1 VSRWQRLISRFFP
14 QEAELIA
21 EVDATEEGDALAVR
35 LAIPIKDQQ
44 GEAPM
49 VPVTA
54 IDIDRGR
61 VRTPEGDFR
70 VKDEGR
76 RILAAITPEG
86 HATLRR
92 QSRAPDGAVHV
103 DEAHLPDA
111 LRDLRAV
118 ADQGHIVESSNA
130 RAIKLSD
137 RRPLQYEFQ
146 VDFADEESLAV
157 TPQIVSADGKVRLD
171 PAALQPPPSPESHRR
186 GRRDVPA
193 ESSDLPRWVRQG
205 KTYYPTPAA
214 PPEEIAPFSR
224 QHVVLRGDDVPF
236 FLARQLKQ
244 LGRNGRVIASD
255 AVKEARVAANPLEPV
270 SVLDLDDEGWLSVDV
285 TYRGEPEAGR
295 SGAGPVPGVTFTR
308 EEIDALP
315 EGARYIRHGNTWIPI
330 DRKAEKKLHEA
341 LSQVERKL
349 GAQRDDQGRLRVAP
363 GKGDETRRMLLNVA
377 EIDEGVAF
385 QKFLAD
391 LAGFR
396 QIEPLDPPQGLTA
409 TLRPYQVEGFRWLAF
424 LRKYY
429 LNGVLADDMGLGKA
443 LALDAKILTPTGWKR
458 MGDIQVGDA
467 VINSQ
472 GGTSHV
478 TGVYPQ
484 GEKDLYKVE
493 FTDGSSVECCDEHLW
508 YVNTPLRRDR
518 GYGGKVLPLAEI
530 RNSLKDSSGNNRH
543 FIPMVKPIEFEDRE
557 LPLDPYLV
565 GVLLGDG
572 GLSTGRTFL
581 ISADQELLD
590 YAKDVLP
597 VGAEIVSAGGYD
609 WRIASTN
616 RKSTDRRNMVNPVTH
631 ALRDLGLM
639 GHTAHTKFIPDLY
652 KFASVQ
658 SRLELLRGLMDTDG
672 SISNN
677 VLEFSSVSEQLC
689 HDVQFLIQSL
699 GGIARMKQKRTTWTY
714 LGVQKTSKAYRLTIA
729 MPGDI
734 NPFRLKRKA
743 DLWLPRAKYPP
754 VRAFK
759 SVTYIG
765 KKPAQCIAVDS
776 PDHLYVTDE
785 CIVTHNTIQLLSLLQ
800 YAKEHPDAET
810 PDPSLIICPT
820 SCVDNWIDE
829 ASKFTPELRI
839 RRYIGN
845 DRATAF
851 ADAPDVL
858 VTTYET
864 LRRDMGR
871 LLRQPWDYVILDEA
885 QKIKNPITETARA
898 CRHLLARHRLA
909 VTGTPIENK
918 LDELWAQF
926 DFLMPG
932 YLGSQARFRRDYEGP
947 IMREKDNSVAEDL
960 KRKIAPF
967 ILRRMKEQVA
977 QDLPPKIYVSREC
990 ALTREQSKLYE
1001 RIAGEGRQRV
1011 MEQARSGSET
1021 SLTMSILASLTHLK
1035 QICCHPALL
1044 EGDPATCEIH
1054 KRSGKFEDFKE
1065 VLDERLDAG
1074 DKVLVFSQYADMC
1087 KIIDR
1092 YLHESGI
1099 PSLYLDGQTRNRQEL
1114 VRTFQTDPSIKVF
1127 VLSLRAAGFGITLTA
1142 ASSVIHYD
1150 RWWNPAVENQATDRA
1165 YRIGQKRSV
1174 QVIQFQTADTI
1185 EEKIDKMLASKTEL
1199 FGDVIETDL
1208 GGKSISREELLDLFS
1223 YSPLGESATEEGI
1236 PVITDDMP
1244 ASMAYAG

>member
-1 VSRWQRLISRFFP
+1 MSRWQRLISRFFP
-14 QEAELIA
+14 QEADIIA
-21 EVDATEEGDALAVR
+21 QVDATEEGDALTVR
-35 LAIPIKDQQ
+35 LAIAAKAQQ
-44 GEAPM
+44 SDAPTM
-49 VPVTA
+49 PVTA
-54 IDIDRGR
+54 IDVERGR

-70 VKDEGR
+70 VRDEGR
-76 RILAAITPEG
+76 RIIAAIAPDGSE
-86 HATLRR
+86 TLRR
-92 QSRAPDGAVHV
+92 QRGTPDGAVHV
-103 DEAHLPDA
+103 GEGHVADA

-118 ADQGHIVESSNA
+118 ADQGYVVEAPNA
-130 RAIKLSD
+130 RAIKLAD

-146 VDFADEESLAV
+146 VDFADEASLAV

-171 PAALQPPPSPESHRR
+171 PAALQPAPPTETPRR
-186 GRRDVPA
+186 GRRATSVDQPGM
-193 ESSDLPRWVRQG
+193 PRWVRQG
-205 KTYYPTPAA
+205 KTYYPTPVT
-214 PPEEIAPFSR
+214 PPEEIAPFAR
-224 QHVVLRGDDVPF
+224 RPMVLRGDDVPF

-244 LGRNGRVIASD
+244 LGRNGRLIASD
-255 AVKEARVAANPLEPV
+255 AVKAARVAADPLEPV
-270 SVLDLDDEGWLSVDV
+270 SVLDLDDEGWLSVDI
-285 TYRGEPEAGR
+285 TYRGDDE
-295 SGAGPVPGVTFTR
+295 TFTR

-315 EGARYIRHGNTWIPI
+315 ADARYVRRGNTWVPI

-363 GKGDETRRMLLNVA
+363 GRGDETRRMLLNVA
-377 EIDEGVAF
+377 EIDEGAAF

-409 TLRPYQVEGFRWLAF
+409 TLRPYQIEGFRWLAF

-429 LNGVLADDMGLGKA
+429 LNGVLADDMGLGK
-443 LALDAKILTPTGWKR
+443 
-458 MGDIQVGDA
+458 
-467 VINSQ
+467 
-472 GGTSHV
+472 
-478 TGVYPQ
+478 
-484 GEKDLYKVE
+484 
-493 FTDGSSVECCDEHLW
+493 
-508 YVNTPLRRDR
+508 
-518 GYGGKVLPLAEI
+518 
-530 RNSLKDSSGNNRH
+530 
-543 FIPMVKPIEFEDRE
+543 
-557 LPLDPYLV
+557 
-565 GVLLGDG
+565 
-572 GLSTGRTFL
+572 
-581 ISADQELLD
+581 SA
-590 YAKDVLP
+590 
-597 VGAEIVSAGGYD
+597 
-609 WRIASTN
+609 
-616 RKSTDRRNMVNPVTH
+616 
-631 ALRDLGLM
+631 
-639 GHTAHTKFIPDLY
+639 
-652 KFASVQ
+652 
-658 SRLELLRGLMDTDG
+658 
-672 SISNN
+672 
-677 VLEFSSVSEQLC
+677 
-689 HDVQFLIQSL
+689 
-699 GGIARMKQKRTTWTY
+699 
-714 LGVQKTSKAYRLTIA
+714 
-729 MPGDI
+729 
-734 NPFRLKRKA
+734 
-743 DLWLPRAKYPP
+743 
-754 VRAFK
+754 
-759 SVTYIG
+759 
-765 KKPAQCIAVDS
+765 
-776 PDHLYVTDE
+776 
-785 CIVTHNTIQLLSLLQ
+785 QLLTLLQ
-800 YAKEHPDAET
+800 YAKEHPDAEK
-810 PDPSLIICPT
+810 PDPHLIICPT

-829 ASKFTPELRI
+829 ARKFTPGLRLS
-839 RRYIGN
+839 RYIGN
-845 DRATAF
+845 DRARAF
-851 ADAPDVL
+851 DDAPDVL

-864 LRRDMGR
+864 LRRDMGT

-947 IMREKDNSVAEDL
+947 IMREKDGAVADEL

-990 ALTREQSKLYE
+990 ALTREQSKLYA

-1044 EGDPATCEIH
+1044 EGDPATCEMH
-1054 KRSGKFEDFKE
+1054 KRSGKFEIFKE

-1092 YLHESGI
+1092 YLRERGI

-1114 VRTFQTDPSIKVF
+1114 VRAFQTDPSIKVF

-1236 PVITDDMP
+1236 PVVTDDMT